1 MLRDMTLGQYYPTKS
16 KVHKTDPRVKLLATL
31 LFVVGLFLVNS
42 FLSYIFSIAII
53 GITIGMSKV
62 PFSYMIKGMKFI
74 LVLLIIS
81 AVFNIIFTNGEHM
94 YFEYGIIKISAEGLK
109 WAVFIVI
116 RLMLIVLGCSI
127 VTYTTTPND
136 LTAGLEKGLS
146 WMRKIKVPVHEIA
159 MMMSIALRF
168 IPILVEEA
176 DKIMKAQSARG
187 ADFDSGNIIAKAKN
201 MIPVIVPLFISA
213 FRRASELATA
223 MESRCYRGGEGRTK
237 FKPLVYKLS
246 DKLSYAF
253 LALYFV
259 IIIGLD
265 LMARNIEALNF
276 MMAK

>member
-109 WAVFIVI
+109 WALFIVI

>member
-159 MMMSIALRF
+159 VMMSIALRF

>member
-259 IIIGLD
+259 IIIDLD